1 MLSDFL
7 IKMMK
12 LPMFFFDLKLTGD
25 ILQRFEDHKRLENF
39 ITVQSL
45 NVLYAILSFFV
56 FGGVLL
62 YFNIYIFLTFLIGSI
77 LYISWLLLFMK
88 KRKVLDYQLFEQ
100 RATKEQIKQ
109 INQAIKYAEQQGGIK
124 MNVRVVK

>member
-1 MLSDFL
+1 
-7 IKMMK
+7 MK